1 MEKGKFIGI
10 LGGGGTS
17 IVAHST
23 NNFLLKGMIDAL
35 RDKGVEEDVEWNW
48 RVSTWPNMDYL
59 IHCPESGRLSIHNH
73 DDSTEK
79 IYELPAQWDEYCAA
93 VLAAKASGP
102 GVPVHVGDYIV
113 WKNSV
118 DQRAYRIDGVGE
130 KEGTF
135 YVTFHG
141 TNHPYILRDLQTT
154 IRIATPE
161 EVSKN
166 EFSIGDYVPRVK
178 GSKVFFGCQGF
189 TKSELETVQRLLQEP
204 VDATITI
211 KGVNLSYDNLTN
223 LIAML

>member
-1 MEKGKFIGI
+1 
-10 LGGGGTS
+10 
-17 IVAHST
+17 
-23 NNFLLKGMIDAL
+23 
-35 RDKGVEEDVEWNW
+35 
-48 RVSTWPNMDYL
+48 
-59 IHCPESGRLSIHNH
+59 
-73 DDSTEK
+73 
-79 IYELPAQWDEYCAA
+79 
-93 VLAAKASGP
+93 
-102 GVPVHVGDYIV
+102 VPVHVGDYIV

-130 KEGTF
+130 ERGTF
-135 YVTFHG
+135 YVTFRG
-141 TNHPYILRDLQTT
+141 TKHSYILQELQTT
-154 IRIATPE
+154 IRLATPE